1 MNEEFNSQNN
11 GHVNLN
17 KSSPEYANNQN
28 NGAVNSFNQPFVGNQ
43 DINRP
48 NENINMYNVPNPNM
62 QSYQGTNYAPEND
75 VVSIGMWF
83 LLILAS
89 LFPFVNII
97 IYVVVVVCARNKNLQ
112 NYCKAMLIYAAIC
125 MVLMLLWVFVMFGI
139 FASMQIPDQM

>member
-1 MNEEFNSQNN
+1 MEQ
-11 GHVNLN
+11 LI
-17 KSSPEYANNQN
+17 
-28 NGAVNSFNQPFVGNQ
+28 PFVGNQ